1 MSVVIKTTIG
11 DMTFTLYTKERPRA
25 SLNFLKLCKVKFFN
39 FNLFHKVERNFI
51 AQAGDPTGTGRG
63 GESIFCRIYGEQARL
78 FEAEKKPIIKH
89 KKIGTLSM
97 VNDGNGMHGSQFFIT
112 LNDDLDYLDGVH
124 TVFGELVEG
133 IDVIK
138 VLNETI
144 CDEENRPYKDIRICH
159 TVILEDP
166 YDDPSGLII
175 PDRSPEPSKE
185 MLKTTRI
192 AADEEIDDTKGKS
205 MEEIEEEIKDK
216 EAKARAI
223 ILEMVGDIP
232 DAEIKPPDNVLFV
245 CKLNPVTTSEDL
257 EIIFSRF
264 GKILSCEVIKDKKTG
279 DSLQYAF
286 IEFENPKDCE
296 NAYFKMDNVL
306 IDDRRIHVDFSQSV
320 SKIKWKGK
328 GKGVEYIDNPK
339 PKPNKFK
346 SKFAIKEKAKAPS
359 SGKYDLVF
367 DDDDDDDQSYSKSAK
382 RKESPDHRKSSS
394 KYSEKES
401 YKNKSKA
408 HKLSPSPESY
418 NYKKNKKKRYK
429 SSSPEER
436 ISKRKNS
443 KHKARSRSSS
453 SDSDRKDYHRSRD
466 YSSKRHRSDRY
477 EKSHK
482 SSRYKHRSRS
492 SS

>member
-1 MSVVIKTTIG
+1 MSVILKTTVG
-11 DMTFTLYTKERPRA
+11 DMTFNLYTKDRPRA
-25 SLNFLKLCKVKFFN
+25 SLNFLKLCKVKFYN
-39 FNLFHKVERNFI
+39 FALFHKVERNFI
-51 AQAGDPTGTGRG
+51 AQSGDPTGTGRG
-63 GESIFCRIYGEQARL
+63 GESIFCRLYGEQAKL

-112 LNDDLDYLDGVH
+112 LNEDLDYLDGVH
-124 TVFGELVEG
+124 TVFGELIEG
-133 IDVIK
+133 LDVIK
-138 VLNETI
+138 SLNETI
-144 CDEENRPYKDIRICH
+144 CDEANRPYKDIRICH

-166 YDDPSGLII
+166 FDDPSGLVI

-185 MLKTTRI
+185 VLKTTRI
-192 AADEEIDDTKGKS
+192 AADEEIDDSKGKS

-286 IEFENPKDCE
+286 IEFEKPKDCE

-328 GKGVEYIDNPK
+328 GKGVEYYDNPK
-339 PKPNKFK
+339 PAKQPKP
-346 SKFAIKEKAKAPS
+346 SKFAIKEKAKALG
-359 SGKYDLVF
+359 SGKYDLIF
-367 DDDDDDDQSYSKSAK
+367 DDDDEEPRSRPKQRKERSESPNNKKSKSK
-382 RKESPDHRKSSS
+382 HRKKESHKTRSKNYDSSS
-394 KYSEKES
+394 SSDS
-401 YKNKSKA
+401 YYKKNKSK
-408 HKLSPSPESY
+408 
-418 NYKKNKKKRYK
+418 RYA
-429 SSSPEER
+429 SSSPERNESKKKY
-436 ISKRKNS
+436 SKRERRRSSSVENEKRDNYKYHSHSSERHKSRKSEKSHKHS
-443 KHKARSRSSS
+443 KHRRRSRSSS
-453 SDSDRKDYHRSRD
+453 
-466 YSSKRHRSDRY
+466 
-477 EKSHK
+477 
-482 SSRYKHRSRS
+482 
-492 SS
+492 

>member
-1 MSVVIKTTIG
+1 MSVILKTTVG
-11 DMTFTLYTKERPRA
+11 DMTFNLYTKDRPRA
-25 SLNFLKLCKVKFFN
+25 SLNFLKLCKVKFYN
-39 FNLFHKVERNFI
+39 FALFHKVERNFI
-51 AQAGDPTGTGRG
+51 AQSGDPTGTGRG
-63 GESIFCRIYGEQARL
+63 GESIFCRLYGEQAKL

-112 LNDDLDYLDGVH
+112 LNEDLDYLDGVH
-124 TVFGELVEG
+124 TVFGELIEG
-133 IDVIK
+133 LDVIK
-138 VLNETI
+138 SLNETI
-144 CDEENRPYKDIRICH
+144 CDEANRPYKDIRICH

-166 YDDPSGLII
+166 FDDPSGLVI

-192 AADEEIDDTKGKS
+192 AADEEIDDSKGKS

-286 IEFENPKDCE
+286 IEFEKPKDCE

-328 GKGVEYIDNPK
+328 GKGVEYYDNPK
-339 PKPNKFK
+339 PAKQPKP
-346 SKFAIKEKAKAPS
+346 SKFAIKEKAKALG
-359 SGKYDLVF
+359 SGKYDLIF
-367 DDDDDDDQSYSKSAK
+367 DDDDESCSRPKQRKERSESPNNKKSKSK
-382 RKESPDHRKSSS
+382 HRK
-394 KYSEKES
+394 KES
-401 YKNKSKA
+401 YKTKSKNYD
-408 HKLSPSPESY
+408 SSSSSDS
-418 NYKKNKKKRYK
+418 YKKNKSKRYA
-429 SSSPEER
+429 SSSPERNESKKKY
-436 ISKRKNS
+436 SKRERRRSSSVENDKRDNYKYHS
-443 KHKARSRSSS
+443 YSSERHKSRKSEKSHKHSRHRRRSRSSS
-453 SDSDRKDYHRSRD
+453 
-466 YSSKRHRSDRY
+466 
-477 EKSHK
+477 
-482 SSRYKHRSRS
+482 
-492 SS
+492 

>member
-124 TVFGELVEG
+124 TVFGELVE
-133 IDVIK
+133 
-138 VLNETI
+138 
-144 CDEENRPYKDIRICH
+144 
-159 TVILEDP
+159 VILEDP

-367 DDDDDDDQSYSKSAK
+367 DDDDDDQSYSKSAK